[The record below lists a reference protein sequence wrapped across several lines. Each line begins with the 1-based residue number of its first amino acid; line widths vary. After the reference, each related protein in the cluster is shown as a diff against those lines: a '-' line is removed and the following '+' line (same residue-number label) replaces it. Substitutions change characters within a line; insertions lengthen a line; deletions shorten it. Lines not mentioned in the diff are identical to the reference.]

1 MYTSLSTTK
10 EMTTHLKDRVK
21 FPLGRNVYATVG
33 AQNGKIQI
41 NILKYKVLKS
51 IFHPTVLAPT
61 QFGVTMNEKQ
71 FQQLLNIAPLVVAEM
86 SSLEGCSTAS
96 SSEIVQRSSPSSNIN
111 QPPTTSISQVY
122 AEKTTTPAASKEI
135 VQSPSATSTTGE
147 LPIASTA
154 QTIDEKTTTPN
165 SSSEIVQIPLL
176 SVKTKKPTTTSTPPR
191 RLMCNICSYAFHN
204 KSNLNKH
211 MKCIHTNDYQRSSPP
226 STTKEPPTTSIP
238 RVYVEKTPQPVKILP
253 KPTDLG
259 DKAVTR
265 PLTNVPRPASL
276 RLKKKAASKDPWRT
290 ILLDHPLPLKK
301 RRVRSPSKHRKQQTN
316 TKSVDKKRLM
326 NNTKTEPK
334 CLINDTKPAIC
345 CPGEVYDVPTQ
356 EIQELGADIAPN
368 HEVDDHEYPTETL

>member
-10 EMTTHLKDRVK
+10 EMATHLKDHAK

-33 AQNGKIQI
+33 TQNGKIQV

-51 IFHPTVLAPT
+51 LFHPTVLAPT
-61 QFGVTMNEKQ
+61 QFGVTLNENQ
-71 FQQLLNIAPLVVAEM
+71 FQQLINNAPLVVSEM
-86 SSLEGCSTAS
+86 SSLAGSSTDS
-96 SSEIVQRSSPSSNIN
+96 SSEIVQRPSMSSKPNQPTTTSIPQVYVKKTTTPNLSMGIVQRSSPSS
-111 QPPTTSISQVY
+111 
-122 AEKTTTPAASKEI
+122 
-135 VQSPSATSTTGE
+135 
-147 LPIASTA
+147 
-154 QTIDEKTTTPN
+154 
-165 SSSEIVQIPLL
+165 
-176 SVKTKKPTTTSTPPR
+176 
-191 RLMCNICSYAFHN
+191 
-204 KSNLNKH
+204 
-211 MKCIHTNDYQRSSPP
+211 
-226 STTKEPPTTSIP
+226 TTKEPRTTSSP
-238 RVYVEKTPQPVKILP
+238 RAYVEKTSQPVKILP

-345 CPGEVYDVPTQ
+345 CPGEAYDVPTQ